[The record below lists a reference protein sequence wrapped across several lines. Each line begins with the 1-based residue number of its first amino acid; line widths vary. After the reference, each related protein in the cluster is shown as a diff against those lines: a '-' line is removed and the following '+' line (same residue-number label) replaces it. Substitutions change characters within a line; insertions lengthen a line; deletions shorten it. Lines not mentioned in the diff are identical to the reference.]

1 MSKENKKKR
10 NIQKDI
16 DEIQSLLEQNNST
29 EEELTKLYIK
39 VDSKYQSI
47 VTNLGKSCY
56 NWSDKNGFDYNY
68 MGIDALRHN
77 LLNMKNKL
85 EGYLQ
90 MITLAPVV
98 PLNSKIINYINNNTN
113 NNINENSN
121 TNISEVKIDF
131 KEIKKISLIWS
142 H

>member
-1 MSKENKKKR
+1 
-10 NIQKDI
+10 
-16 DEIQSLLEQNNST
+16 
-29 EEELTKLYIK
+29 
-39 VDSKYQSI
+39 
-47 VTNLGKSCY
+47 
-56 NWSDKNGFDYNY
+56 

-131 KEIKKISLIWS
+131 KETKKISLIWS